1 MESQENNLDEARL
14 YIKQAYFTEELL
26 YVNNWEDAR
35 SKFSPTSVMKITRS
49 CAKEL
54 LPNAKN
60 QELTSETHKR
70 EEVKR
75 LRDLCQRHKSAEP
88 GQGEDLLIT
97 VPLQNLAT
105 NFIDKSLH
113 IVSIGA
119 KGAGKTF
126 NYIQLSRFK

>member
-1 MESQENNLDEARL
+1 M
-14 YIKQAYFTEELL
+14 ELL

-35 SKFSPTSVMKITRS
+35 SKFSPTSVMKIARN

-54 LPNAKN
+54 SPNAKN

-75 LRDLCQRHKSAEP
+75 LRDLCERHKSAEP

-97 VPLQNLAT
+97 VPLRNLAT
-105 NFIDKSLH
+105 NFLDKSLH

-126 NYIQLSRFK
+126 NYIQLSHFK